1 MCIQIQTFQRS
12 YFSHYFFNLFSSAD
26 SRQERVKVEMGKTE
40 FMFKVHTS
48 NKEKALLNI
57 VNINWNWRTLTY
69 SLQKLHRQSLLSDKF
84 LDLNTRIHQ
93 PPYQCPFH
101 ASDIERYS
109 R

>member
-1 MCIQIQTFQRS
+1 M
-12 YFSHYFFNLFSSAD
+12 
-26 SRQERVKVEMGKTE
+26 
-40 FMFKVHTS
+40 
-48 NKEKALLNI
+48 
-57 VNINWNWRTLTY
+57 Y

>member
-1 MCIQIQTFQRS
+1 MDPSPKGLLISLT
-12 YFSHYFFNLFSSAD
+12 
-26 SRQERVKVEMGKTE
+26 SRQEKVKVEMRKTE

>member
-1 MCIQIQTFQRS
+1 MGMSQMCTGAGD
-12 YFSHYFFNLFSSAD
+12 YFRTSKPHSEKLC
-26 SRQERVKVEMGKTE
+26 
-40 FMFKVHTS
+40 HTS

>member
-1 MCIQIQTFQRS
+1 M
-12 YFSHYFFNLFSSAD
+12 AD
-26 SRQERVKVEMGKTE
+26 SRQERVKVEMGKTK